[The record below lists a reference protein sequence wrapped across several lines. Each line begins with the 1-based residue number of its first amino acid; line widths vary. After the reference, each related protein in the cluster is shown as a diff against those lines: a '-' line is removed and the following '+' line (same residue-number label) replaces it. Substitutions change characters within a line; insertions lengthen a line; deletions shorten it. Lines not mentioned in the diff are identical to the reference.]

1 MENAAVVEML
11 SVTETNGV
19 DLGSQLLLPVCH
31 TTAEFSETVQ
41 PVDTLKRSESESVT
55 VWMKDMEESICVF
68 LITLVEN
75 CVLTISLF
83 FLCSSLTALPW
94 KLLSFKLCLVLN

>member
-19 DLGSQLLLPVCH
+19 DLGGQRLLPVCH
-31 TTAEFSETVQ
+31 TTAEFSDTVQ

-55 VWMKDMEESICVF
+55 V
-68 LITLVEN
+68 
-75 CVLTISLF
+75 
-83 FLCSSLTALPW
+83 
-94 KLLSFKLCLVLN
+94 